1 MGCGTVQYNGHKLQ
15 DSRPIFKPYPEE
27 INGIN
32 DKVSNAFNNFLK
44 NHGAITKP
52 VIRERP
58 KLNFDIKDSKNFR
71 KMSVAEQPKSNVTK
85 LNNLGVDEFEQKI
98 DSIEDSGPEPEEKSF
113 FIMVPGE
120 NKQSEPKHFKFSITL
135 DADKALKELNDL
147 ENEAENISSK
157 YLNQ

>member
-1 MGCGTVQYNGHKLQ
+1 MGCGTVHYNGNKLQ

-44 NHGAITKP
+44 SHGAITKP

-58 KLNFDIKDSKNFR
+58 KLNFDIKDTKNFG
-71 KMSVAEQPKSNVTK
+71 KMSVAEQSRSSVTQV
-85 LNNLGVDEFEQKI
+85 NNLGVTDEAKQKK
-98 DSIEDSGPEPEEKSF
+98 DLVEDSSPEPEEKSF

-120 NKQSEPKHFKFSITL
+120 NNQSKPKHFKFSITL

-147 ENEAENISSK
+147 QSEAENITSK
-157 YLNQ
+157 YL